1 MSNLIYIM
9 GKSSAGKDTIYQKVK
24 ERIDTNLYIPY
35 TTRPMREGENQGR
48 EYNFITREEFNI
60 LEKEQKVM
68 ENRNYNVINKNGE
81 RDVWT
86 YATIADEQWEQEGD
100 FLSIGTLESYT
111 SILKYLRSH
120 PEKDLTMM
128 PVYIQISE
136 EERKKRAI
144 AREKTQIKPN
154 FEEMERRLKADN
166 IDFSAEKLR
175 DAGISQ
181 FETFEN
187 YNLKKCVS
195 EIIEYIEKR
204 REAVK
209 KWKIK
214 KDKISR

>member
-24 ERIDTNLYIPY
+24 EKIDTNIYILY
-35 TTRPMREGENQGR
+35 TTRPMREGETQGR

-86 YATIADEQWEQEGD
+86 YATIEDKQWEQEGD
-100 FLSIGTLESYT
+100 FLTIGTLESYT

-120 PEKDLTMM
+120 PEKSLRMV

-136 EERKKRAI
+136 EERKRRAI

-154 FEEMERRLKADN
+154 FEEMERRLRADN

-187 YNLKKCVS
+187 YDLEKCVN
-195 EIIEYIEKR
+195 EIVDYIEKR
-204 REAVK
+204 RQVAK
-209 KWKIK
+209 KIE
-214 KDKISR
+214 DEER

>member
-9 GKSSAGKDTIYQKVK
+9 GKSSVGKDTIYQKVK
-24 ERIDTNLYIPY
+24 EKIDTNIYIPY
-35 TTRPMREGENQGR
+35 TTRPMREGETQGR

-86 YATIADEQWEQEGD
+86 YATIADKQWEQEGD
-100 FLSIGTLESYT
+100 FLTIGTLESYT

-120 PEKDLTMM
+120 PEKSLRMV

-136 EERKKRAI
+136 EERKRRAI

-154 FEEMERRLKADN
+154 FEEMERRLRADN

-187 YNLKKCVS
+187 YDLEKCVN
-195 EIIEYIEKR
+195 EIVDYIGKR
-204 REAVK
+204 RQVAK
-209 KWKIK
+209 KIE
-214 KDKISR
+214 DEER

>member
-187 YNLKKCVS
+187 YDLKKCVN

-204 REAVK
+204 RKAVK
-209 KWKIK
+209 KME
-214 KDKISR
+214 DKER

>member
-24 ERIDTNLYIPY
+24 EKIDTNLYIPY
-35 TTRPMREGENQGR
+35 TTRPMREGETQGR

-81 RDVWT
+81 RDIWT
-86 YATIADEQWEQEGD
+86 YATIADKQWEKEGD

-120 PEKDLTMM
+120 PEKSLRMV

-136 EERKKRAI
+136 EERKRRAI

-154 FEEMERRLKADN
+154 FEEMERRLRADN
-166 IDFSAEKLR
+166 IDFSSEKLR

-187 YNLKKCVS
+187 YDLEKCVNK
-195 EIIEYIEKR
+195 IVDYIGKR
-204 REAVK
+204 RQVAK
-209 KWKIK
+209 KIE
-214 KDKISR
+214 DKER

>member
-24 ERIDTNLYIPY
+24 EKIDTNIYIPY
-35 TTRPMREGENQGR
+35 TTRPMREGETQGR

-86 YATIADEQWEQEGD
+86 YATIADKQWKQEGD
-100 FLSIGTLESYT
+100 FLTIGTLESYT

-120 PEKDLTMM
+120 PEKSLKMV

-136 EERKKRAI
+136 EERKRRAI

-154 FEEMERRLKADN
+154 FEEMERRLRADN

-187 YNLKKCVS
+187 YDLEKCVN
-195 EIIEYIEKR
+195 EIVDYIGKR
-204 REAVK
+204 RQVAK
-209 KWKIK
+209 KIE
-214 KDKISR
+214 DEER